1 MKQKSFLFSVKFV
14 FVNLIEITG
23 KQTDGNQNEDEI
35 SQPNLPSQPSCSNDK
50 SEYFC
55 LILFLEGFY
64 KEV

>member
-35 SQPNLPSQPSCSNDK
+35 SQPNLPSQPSCSNNK
-50 SEYFC
+50 SEYF
-55 LILFLEGFY
+55 L
-64 KEV
+64 

>member
-35 SQPNLPSQPSCSNDK
+35 SQSNLEDQASTSKNK
-50 SEYFC
+50 SELVLVF
-55 LILFLEGFY
+55 LFKFNSWTIL
-64 KEV
+64 